1 MLEGKLRVFSKI
13 VDVGKQVM
21 PAVKDLGNNE
31 QFSGRITQAGGLIA
45 LVGIGLELYHQ
56 YRENMKTDEEKAFD
70 SLFDIVF
77 TSTQELLKEIA
88 KKYLNGSEITLDE
101 TIDRKEL
108 LETLYKTFEESIP
121 EGSSISQLPSVVK
134 FRSIIRIQLER
145 SSIEEKG
152 KEFFLR
158 MFDIVITKKSQK
170 SESLGKF
177 YDYREIHQQYNAQT
191 EYLDYLKRTGFVGS
205 LEKKLLPAFYIQH
218 NATIADLESWTAKD
232 DDFYNDSKY
241 TIEKVEDYNDGKYTI
256 EKVEEIIERFLK
268 KRNRL
273 LVIGASFG
281 IGKTSLGRMI
291 AAKYARNFPDNND
304 YLPVFV
310 SIKEGHGLNN
320 VYEELNLDELLDEI
334 INLRGADEEAKRR
347 KILLIL
353 DGLDEYSDNDEE
365 IKKFVNEKI
374 KKEYFSTY
382 PNLKCIVTTRL
393 TIGMPSNLGLPEFG
407 TYVRLLPFNQDQVDD
422 FLTRYDVKLTYGDAI
437 SKLGLR
443 KEEITKPLFAW
454 MLAMTYTNSDLRLE
468 FKEEWRN
475 HMRGS
480 LIYMLFF
487 HHIIN
492 GKYKS
497 TLSAITWT
505 KLYKD
510 EKKILRKIAALRQIN
525 PEGQGLSKSKI
536 EDDLKKFEEQFD
548 LSNLKYVLQSYF
560 YFSRT
565 VQNQIEFDFVHR
577 TFKEYLLAEYYIESL
592 LEDKRYRLNT
602 KMPSQETMYFVNGL
616 LDLLDIANNRKD
628 EYIDKYMFQEDTSLL
643 SSLDY
648 KDKPDAAIDRL
659 IAIASKSV
667 NDERIVFFN
676 VDDNPKE
683 NIWRE
688 AKIATADFRYL
699 WMHRWISLYVLNKL
713 LPKKEQKEKMLD
725 KLKLARLITYSSNLI
740 TPSIRNLVGVNL
752 SQQNLEGADLE
763 GADLEGADL
772 EGANLTNCDL
782 SNANLYDANLQ
793 TTDLSN
799 SKLFRTNLE
808 RADLRS
814 AILANANLV
823 GSYLIDASL
832 KDTVF
837 RDALLVNSHFLDS
850 DLSDVELSSANLSHA
865 VIIGCKEYDNL
876 QCDRADFNRAIIDN
890 EGLIRYLKEHQANNV
905 PDAITDQEKLNY
917 IRKDLEEKKETKF
930 STLSM

>member
-21 PAVKDLGNNE
+21 PVVKDLVNDE

-45 LVGIGLELYHQ
+45 LIGIGLELYQQ
-56 YRENMKTDEEKAFD
+56 YKENMKTDEERAFN

-77 TSTQELLKEIA
+77 TSTEELLKEIS
-88 KKYLNGSEITLDE
+88 KRYLKGSEITIDKN
-101 TIDRKEL
+101 IDRKEL
-108 LETLYKTFEESIP
+108 LKTLYKTFEESIP

-134 FRSIIRIQLER
+134 FRSIIMIQLER
-145 SSIEEKG
+145 SNIEDKG
-152 KEFFLR
+152 KEFFLG
-158 MFDIVITKKSQK
+158 MFDIAITKKSQNN
-170 SESLGKF
+170 ESLSKF

-191 EYLDYLKRTGFVGS
+191 EYLDYLKKTGFVVG

-241 TIEKVEDYNDGKYTI
+241 TVER
-256 EKVEEIIERFLK
+256 VEEIIERLLK

-281 IGKTSLGRMI
+281 IGKTSLGRRM
-291 AAKYARNFPDNND
+291 AARYASNFPDNND
-304 YLPVFV
+304 HLPVFV
-310 SIKEGHGLNN
+310 SIKEGQRLNN
-320 VYEELNLDELLDEI
+320 VYEQLNLDELLDDI
-334 INLRGADEEAKRR
+334 ISLRGADEEAKRR

-365 IKKFVNEKI
+365 IKEFINDKI
-374 KKEYFSTY
+374 KKEYFTAY
-382 PNLKCIVTTRL
+382 PNLKCIITTRL
-393 TIGMPSNLGLPEFG
+393 TLGMPSNLGLPEFG
-407 TYVRLLPFNQDQVDD
+407 TYIRLLPFNQDQVDE
-422 FLTRYDVKLTYGDAI
+422 FLTKYDLKLTYNEAI

-443 KEEITKPLFAW
+443 REEITKPLFAW
-454 MLAMTYTNSDLRLE
+454 MLAMTYTKSDLRLE
-468 FKEEWRN
+468 FKEEWGN

-497 TLSAITWT
+497 TLSATTWT

-510 EKKILRKIAALRQIN
+510 EKKILRKIAALRQVN
-525 PEGQGLSKSKI
+525 PEGQGISKSKI

-560 YFSRT
+560 YFTRT

-577 TFKEYLLAEYYIESL
+577 TLKEYLLAEYYIESL

-602 KMPSQETMYFVNGL
+602 KLPSQETMDFVNGL
-616 LDLLDIANNRKD
+616 LDLLTIANNKKD
-628 EYIDKYMFQEDTSLL
+628 EYIDKYLYQEDTSLL

-659 IAIASKSV
+659 IAIATKSV
-667 NDERIVFFN
+667 NDERIIFFN
-676 VDDNPKE
+676 VDDNLKE

-688 AKIATADFRYL
+688 AKISTADFRYL

-725 KLKLARLITYSSNLI
+725 KLKLARLITYSSNLV

-752 SQQNLEGADLE
+752 ADQN
-763 GADLEGADL
+763 LEGADL

-808 RADLRS
+808 RADLTG
-814 AILANANLV
+814 AILANANLI
-823 GSYLIDASL
+823 GCYIIRANL
-832 KDTVF
+832 KNTVF
-837 RDALLVNSHFLDS
+837 RDALFVNSHFVDS
-850 DLSDVELSSANLSHA
+850 ELSNVDLTSANLSHSF
-865 VIIGCKEYDNL
+865 IIGCKEYDNL
-876 QCDRADFNRAIIDN
+876 QCNRADFNGALIDS
-890 EGLIRYLKEHQANNV
+890 EDLIKYLKEHQANNV
-905 PDAITDQEKLNY
+905 PDAITDQEK
-917 IRKDLEEKKETKF
+917 IKSVRKDLDEKKETKF
-930 STLSM
+930 VTLSR